1 VPGPS
6 RRMHT
11 DPDHGSAMVVTLMVL
26 AVLTALSTTV
36 AAVTVSNLGSAW
48 RAQQSGAAVSAA
60 DAGVAQAVT
69 YLRTQG
75 VRDLRCSPSCADNP
89 WGNQTSPMTAS
100 VAGQQGQ
107 SYRVWIE
114 PLAPYPDNDPA
125 RYRIHST
132 GTAAGDAVRAVTT
145 DVQLTVT
152 DIPKGV
158 FAKSITGGGTAD
170 VHRQS
175 VFTTGCVYNRSK
187 IQFEGMDAA
196 YGIPAGVHSSQI
208 ITDSNGSGQ
217 YCPTTKKPIHRTGS
231 NNDTPLPCNAAYPYD
246 QDRLGGSLLGTGCES
261 TQLTYPAYQPT
272 DHDDDGSYDVEGSF
286 IRDDNALFRQFGIRY
301 PALTEAQIDELRTTA
316 QSQGNYY
323 TSANTG
329 PWAPDES
336 NAVMFFDL
344 NSAPSNQRTVDLNDV
359 TGFSRSAGLSESDPA
374 CTTSSLVIVIEGGNV
389 RLNSNQELFASVFLT
404 SSAPYGQVFKANG
417 TAQFIGTLYAD
428 NIDLTGTADLS
439 MDACFLDNMSP
450 GLFEIEVSSYREL
463 DR

>member
-1 VPGPS
+1 VPGHF
-6 RRMHT
+6 RRMPT
-11 DPDHGSAMVVTLMVL
+11 DPDHGSAMVVTLMVM
-26 AVLTALSTTV
+26 AVITALSTTV

-60 DAGVAQAVT
+60 DAGVAQAIT
-69 YLRTQG
+69 HLRTQG
-75 VRDLRCSPSCADNP
+75 VRDLRCSPGCADNP
-89 WGNQTSPMTAS
+89 WGNKQSPMTAS
-100 VAGQQGQ
+100 VAGRQGQ
-107 SYRVWIE
+107 SYHVWIE
-114 PLAPYPDNDPA
+114 PLAPYPENDPA
-125 RYRIHST
+125 RYRIHSK
-132 GTAAGDAVRAVTT
+132 GTASGNAERSVTT

-187 IQFEGMDAA
+187 IEFEGMDTA

-217 YCPTTKKPIHRTGS
+217 YCPTTKQPIHRTGS
-231 NNDTPLPCNAAYPYD
+231 NNNTPLPCNAAYPYD

-261 TQLTYPAYQPT
+261 TQLTYPAYQPA
-272 DHDDDGSYDVEGSF
+272 DHDGDGSYDVDGSF
-286 IRDDNALFRQFGIRY
+286 IRDDQALFRQFGIRS

-316 QSQGNYY
+316 QSQGNYWTASSGW
-323 TSANTG
+323 TS
-329 PWAPDES
+329 PDES

-344 NSAPSNQRTVDLNDV
+344 TAAPSNQRTVDLNDV
-359 TGFSRSAGLSESDPA
+359 TGFSRNPGLSETDPG

-389 RLNSNQELFASVFLT
+389 RLNANQQLFASVFLT

-428 NIDLTGTADLS
+428 NIDLTGTADLW
-439 MDACFLDNMSP
+439 MDECFLDNMSP
-450 GLFEIEVSSYREL
+450 GLFQIDVSSYREL